1 MDIEKPKKALSEKQ
15 LANLQKMREK
25 KAIKKKAMEIIEE
38 KKTENDRETQR
49 EPDNN
54 FNEIKNNL
62 NELNT
67 KLNSINEYIE
77 QKKNKKKQVTEFE
90 EFQTYEN
97 PLWNNIFNK

>member
-1 MDIEKPKKALSEKQ
+1 MQ
-15 LANLQKMREK
+15 M
-25 KAIKKKAMEIIEE
+25 IEE